1 MPPTMRSVAIN
12 SYSEPAKFELV
23 NLPVPSISSP
33 TDVLIRVHA
42 ASINPGDLTLA
53 SGMTRL
59 MFPVELPYK
68 VGHDLSGTVVQ
79 AGAGVTEV
87 VVGDDVYT
95 NLPIAYAGSN
105 LFLCLARSKSQE
117 FIRLQ
122 STFAKSFPGSA
133 SEYALTSSK
142 NLTFKPISLSHVE
155 AASLPCV
162 AITTMQAF
170 DSANSGGL
178 SGKTIFV
185 LAGLSGTGPIALR
198 FAKTRLP
205 RGKGN
210 NHSGDLEIAKDT
222 PITRRRHRGPDRRL
236 HQGRRAK
243 EGRERQRR
251 LPL

>member
-12 SYSEPAKFELV
+12 SYSEPAKFEL

-59 MFPVELPYK
+59 MFPVEFTYK

-79 AGAGVTEV
+79 VGAGVTDV

-95 NLPIAYAGSN
+95 NLPVAYAGSH

-142 NLTFKPISLSHVE
+142 KLALKPISLSHVE

-162 AITTMQAF
+162 AIITMQAF
-170 DSANSGGL
+170 DSANSAIPGGL
-178 SGKTIFV
+178 LGKTIFV
-185 LAGLSGTGPIALR
+185 PAGLSGTGSIALQ
-198 FAKTRLP
+198 FAKHVYRAAKVITTVSTSKLP
-205 RGKGN
+205 KIRQLLG
-210 NHSGDLEIAKDT
+210 EDT
-222 PITRRRHRGPDRRL
+222 VDQIVD
-236 HQGRRAK
+236 
-243 EGRERQRR
+243 
-251 LPL
+251 